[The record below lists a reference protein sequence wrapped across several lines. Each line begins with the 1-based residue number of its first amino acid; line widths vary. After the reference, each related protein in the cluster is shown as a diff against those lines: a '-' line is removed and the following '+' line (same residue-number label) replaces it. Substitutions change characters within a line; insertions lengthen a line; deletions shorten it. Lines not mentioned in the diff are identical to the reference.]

1 MEFVW
6 DRGIIA
12 REHHKDGEVHFHVFI
27 HAKLCSQ
34 VQLVRIKHEDLELF
48 GKRGNYQDARSDKA
62 VVKYCTK
69 EGDFIWWGQ
78 DPNVRSMLR
87 EGKAKLSLSSVVS
100 GDMSLVDLV
109 ESDPRTLLHL
119 DQLKKNLALFLSL
132 KKTRIAKVP
141 TLMYLFGPSGVG
153 KTTLARSFAEEK
165 EIYMVPMPPKAQTP
179 FWFDGYSGHE
189 CLVFDNVSKEIS
201 PPYDLICRMVD
212 VSGCMLPVKGGL
224 VDCHPAMIIITSTV
238 PPEILWGPLWDV
250 QMKRRTTALGKP
262 R

>member
-1 MEFVW
+1 MSLQLRSALFLTYPQASDASLDFVKATLMEKLSKYVDGKRVSDW

-179 FWFDGYSGHE
+179 FWFDGSAAT
-189 CLVFDNVSKEIS
+189 NVW
-201 PPYDLICRMVD
+201 C
-212 VSGCMLPVKGGL
+212 
-224 VDCHPAMIIITSTV
+224 STMSARRF
-238 PPEILWGPLWDV
+238 PLL
-250 QMKRRTTALGKP
+250 TI
-262 R
+262 